1 LKELESRTAPVFSKS
16 APGYISKNTK
26 STDSKRY
33 THPNVHSSTIS
44 NSQGMEGN
52 YPSTDEWIK
61 KIWTIYIYMRVCV
74 CVTHTYTIDYY
85 SVIKKEQS
93 FALCSNVDQLGG
105 YYAK

>member
-1 LKELESRTAPVFSKS
+1 
-16 APGYISKNTK
+16 
-26 STDSKRY
+26 
-33 THPNVHSSTIS
+33 
-44 NSQGMEGN
+44 
-52 YPSTDEWIK
+52 
-61 KIWTIYIYMRVCV
+61 MRVCV